1 MGSLAILGFGNKLLD
16 FLEYLENV
24 SGISGISELKTSLR
38 LVKNTGQI
46 NIIKQIMTHFMIKV
60 QDHSDEIFN
69 CNEDY
74 FFELDIADLLGSEL
88 HTETVSRETEEFKKR
103 FKEFKPEDK
112 KRIWGYLQDLM
123 KIGAKYFSN

>member
-1 MGSLAILGFGNKLLD
+1 MGSLTILGFGNKLLD
-16 FLEYLENV
+16 FLEFLEKV
-24 SGISGISELKTSLR
+24 SGMNGIAELKTGLR

-74 FFELDIADLLGSEL
+74 FFQLNIAELLGSDMHIESVL
-88 HTETVSRETEEFKKR
+88 KESEEFKKR
-103 FKEFKPEDK
+103 FKEFTPENK
-112 KRIWGYLQDLM
+112 QKVWGYLQDLM
-123 KIGAKYFSN
+123 KIGAKYFS